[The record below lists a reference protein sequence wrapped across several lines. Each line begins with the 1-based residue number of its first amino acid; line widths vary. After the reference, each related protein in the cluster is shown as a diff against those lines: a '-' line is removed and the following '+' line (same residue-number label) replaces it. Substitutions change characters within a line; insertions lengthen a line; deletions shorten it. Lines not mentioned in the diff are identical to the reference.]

1 MIVMGI
7 DPGPKSSAWAVVE
20 CTQYSIPRWVAKAY
34 ESNADI
40 DLGLLWSLHGCGLLA
55 VETSGES
62 VLFGMTPQAM
72 RSRAQQLART
82 NMVAGLLLGEAKNRG
97 LPLIEVPAPVSRRS
111 IGGKANCSDAI
122 IKRALVMTTRNMPR
136 QTNSHTRD
144 AAAAAIVGW
153 RMAGSVD
160 QTECITCD

>member
-1 MIVMGI
+1 MLILGL
-7 DPGPKSSAWAVVE
+7 DPGSTSTGWAVVE

-34 ESNADI
+34 ESNADL

-82 NMVAGLLLGEAKNRG
+82 NMVAGLLLGEARNMG
-97 LPLIEVPAPVSRRS
+97 IPLIEVPAPVSRRT
-111 IGGKANCSDAI
+111 IGGKANCSDAV
-122 IKRALVMTTRNMPR
+122 IKRALAMTTRNMPR

-153 RMAGSVD
+153 RMAGETD
-160 QTECITCD
+160 QTEHMTCD